1 MTFSC
6 YLTFPLPEIALA
18 PIGED
23 MRADDHAG
31 GSAVVNCPDLPMI
44 EIPNAGYMNL
54 PFPVLGISIIGRLC
68 TFDENMLICS
78 HSSFFFTL
86 VRWFERLSYPA
97 SDCDCEIFVIAS
109 YIFFVPSDLLVPV
122 FAWFFRS

>member
-31 GSAVVNCPDLPMI
+31 GSAVVNCHDLPMI

-68 TFDENMLICS
+68 TF
-78 HSSFFFTL
+78 
-86 VRWFERLSYPA
+86 
-97 SDCDCEIFVIAS
+97 
-109 YIFFVPSDLLVPV
+109 
-122 FAWFFRS
+122 